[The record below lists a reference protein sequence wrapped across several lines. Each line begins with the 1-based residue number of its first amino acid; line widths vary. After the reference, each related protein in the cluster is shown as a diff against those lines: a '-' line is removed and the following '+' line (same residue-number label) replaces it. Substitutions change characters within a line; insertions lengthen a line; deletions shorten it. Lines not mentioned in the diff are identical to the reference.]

1 MRTSANRPRRRGRR
15 ASLLWVS
22 GLLALTALLL
32 VLVLLPIGRAS
43 VTGRGSLVGK
53 PAPMLEAIDLAGRR
67 WTMTEGEGRLT
78 WINFWATWCPPCR
91 TEMPMMQRLAEAYG
105 DRLLILGVDYG
116 EEPGAVRDFVDRYG
130 ITYPILL
137 DPTLEN
143 FFRWSPLFGLPRHY
157 FVDSGG
163 TVVYEVPGELP
174 PDQMAGVLEELLGP
188 VEPTD

>member
-1 MRTSANRPRRRGRR
+1 MSTSADRPPRRNKR

-32 VLVLLPIGRAS
+32 VLVLLPLGRGS

-53 PAPMLEAIDLAGRR
+53 PVPILEAVDLAGKR
-67 WTMTEGEGRLT
+67 WTMTAGEGRLT

-130 ITYPILL
+130 ITYP
-137 DPTLEN
+137 
-143 FFRWSPLFGLPRHY
+143 
-157 FVDSGG
+157 
-163 TVVYEVPGELP
+163 
-174 PDQMAGVLEELLGP
+174 
-188 VEPTD
+188 